1 MIEFKSS
8 DMLVQFLEDNLPK
21 KIQYELLYR
30 TTKWMYKGK
39 EREHRSR
46 IPSPM
51 VFSELRELGFA
62 FGFSDDPEHYTFP
75 KRLILNWTKLKKF
88 IEVSDSLKD
97 DQSKYALISIN
108 EACKFIEVTRPTL
121 YKIIREGKIPT
132 VQILSQK
139 RIQLKDLLAY
149 IERKKK

>member
-21 KIQYELLYR
+21 KIQDELFYS
-30 TTKWMYKGK
+30 TYKFEHKGK
-39 EREHRSR
+39 EREGRTR
-46 IPSPM
+46 LRPPM
-51 VFSELRELGFA
+51 VFRELLELGFA
-62 FGFSDDPEHYTFP
+62 FGYSDDPEHYFFP
-75 KRLILNWTKLKKF
+75 KRLILNWTKLKQF

-108 EACKFIEVTRPTL
+108 EACKFMEVTRPTL
-121 YKIIREGKIPT
+121 YKIIRDGKIPT

-139 RIQLKDLLAY
+139 RIQLKDLLEY
-149 IERKKK
+149 IERNKK